1 MALKGTRRWKVRKS
15 TTEMKMSEK
24 LTSQD
29 PVDGP
34 TRKKLEELAAA
45 RYEFGERLLELEQEK
60 VKLLVAA
67 NRVDEER
74 GRLFEKILM
83 DRGLSPNTLVE
94 IEAQT
99 GAIKVLE

>member
-1 MALKGTRRWKVRKS
+1 
-15 TTEMKMSEK
+15 MSEETTK
-24 LTSQD
+24 LSVND
-29 PVDGP
+29 PVAP
-34 TRKKLEELAAA
+34 EARKTLEELAAA

-60 VKLLVAA
+60 VRIMVAA

-83 DRGLSPNTLVE
+83 ERGLPPNTPVE

-99 GAIKVLE
+99 GVLKVLRPTP

>member
-1 MALKGTRRWKVRKS
+1 
-15 TTEMKMSEK
+15 MSEETKK
-24 LTSQD
+24 LSVND
-29 PVDGP
+29 PVDAVS
-34 TRKKLEELAAA
+34 RKRLEDLAAA

-74 GRLFEKILM
+74 GRLFEKLLV
-83 DRGLSPNTLVE
+83 DRGLSPTTPVE

-99 GAIKVLE
+99 GAIKLLRPTSLPTEASA

>member
-1 MALKGTRRWKVRKS
+1 
-15 TTEMKMSEK
+15 MSEETKK
-24 LTSQD
+24 LSVND
-29 PVDGP
+29 PVDAVS
-34 TRKKLEELAAA
+34 RKRLEDLAAA

-74 GRLFEKILM
+74 GRLFEKLLV
-83 DRGLSPNTLVE
+83 DRGLSPTTPVE

-99 GAIKVLE
+99 GAIKLLRPTPMPTEASA

>member
-1 MALKGTRRWKVRKS
+1 
-15 TTEMKMSEK
+15 MSDEKK
-24 LTSQD
+24 LTPQD
-29 PVDGP
+29 PVDAD
-34 TRKKLEELAAA
+34 TRKKLEELSAA
-45 RYEFGERLLELEQEK
+45 RYEFGERLLEIEQEK

-83 DRGLSPNTLVE
+83 ERGLSPTTPVE

-99 GAIKVLE
+99 GIIKVLRPPGATP

>member
-1 MALKGTRRWKVRKS
+1 
-15 TTEMKMSEK
+15 MSDESKK
-24 LTSQD
+24 LTPND
-29 PVDGP
+29 PVDEA
-34 TRKKLEELAAA
+34 TRRRLEEFTAA
-45 RYEFGERLLELEQEK
+45 RLDIGDKLLEIEQEK

-83 DRGLSPNTLVE
+83 DRGLPPTTPVE

-99 GAIKVLE
+99 GIIRVLRQPAPQPAEPAKE